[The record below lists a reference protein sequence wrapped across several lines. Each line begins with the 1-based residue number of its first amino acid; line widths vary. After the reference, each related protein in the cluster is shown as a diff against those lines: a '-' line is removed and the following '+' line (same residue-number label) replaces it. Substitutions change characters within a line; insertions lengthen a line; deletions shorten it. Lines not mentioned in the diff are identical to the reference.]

1 MSGIQP
7 VEGYA
12 NFSYPTLKEPTRT
25 WYRIYGPLTPST
37 HPIVLL
43 HGGPGATSVYMTD
56 LARFQTHFNQT
67 VILYD
72 QIGAGNS
79 THLRERRLDHT
90 FWTVDLF
97 IAELNNLL
105 SHLKVNTFTILGHSW
120 GGMFGAEY
128 AIHQNPNDPSRGLK
142 RLVISNSPASMEL
155 WVASCNEW
163 RAQLPKEM
171 NDTLVRCEAAQDYT
185 DPEYLA
191 VVTEFYKRH
200 MCRRPNSN
208 GKDLFPDNVMAMLAN
223 LDANDTVYLTMN
235 GPSEFTVIGNL
246 KQWSVIDRLDKVK
259 VPTLI
264 INGEFDEA
272 RAICVEPFKKGIEGS
287 EWVTLEGT
295 SHMGSVE
302 ETEKY
307 CDVVMEWLGRNPV

>member
-1 MSGIQP
+1 MADSQQ

-12 NFSYPTLKEPTRT
+12 DFTYPTLKEPTRT

-43 HGGPGATSVYMTD
+43 HGGPGMTSVYMTD

-72 QIGAGNS
+72 QIGCGNS
-79 THLRERRLDHT
+79 THLRQRRLDNE
-90 FWTVDLF
+90 FWTIELF

-105 SHLKVNTFTILGHSW
+105 AHLKVTSFTILGHSW

-128 AIHQNPNDPSRGLK
+128 AIHQNPNDASRGLK

-155 WVASCNEW
+155 WVKSCNEW
-163 RAQLPKEM
+163 RDLLPKEM
-171 NDTLVRCEAAQDYT
+171 NDAIKRCEEAQDYT
-185 DPEYLA
+185 NPEFLA
-191 VVTEFYKRH
+191 ATEKFYQLH
-200 MCRRPNSN
+200 MCRRANSN
-208 GKDLFPDNVMAMLAN
+208 GKDPFPDHIMTMLAN
-223 LDANDTVYLTMN
+223 VEADDTVYFTMN
-235 GPSEFTVIGNL
+235 GPSEFAVIGNL
-246 KQWSVIDRLDKVK
+246 KPWTAIGRLDKIK
-259 VPTLI
+259 VPTLA

-272 RAICVEPFKKGIEGS
+272 RGICVEPYKRDIEGA

-302 ETEKY
+302 EPEKY
-307 CDVVMEWLGRNPV
+307 CDLVMEWLGRHPV